1 MKRLTEKI
9 TIYQLKAEKLEG
21 EMLSREE
28 IADLLEE
35 LEGGLETHENL
46 MIWYQVAGAIKALR
60 GVLGMDMEKMT
71 PTGGSLASKLA
82 REYDRGYKDGYEEA
96 EEEAGQE

>member
-35 LEGGLETHENL
+35 LEGELETHENRI
-46 MIWYQVAGAIKALR
+46 IWYQVAGAIKALR